1 MQKRFL
7 IWGVVVIVG
16 VLVVLVGV
24 WAWRQRSARAYEERT
39 RQEVE
44 QQLYKE
50 GELGHLPGQVP
61 SQPPA
66 R

>member
-16 VLVVLVGV
+16 VLVVLGGL
-24 WAWRQRSARAYEERT
+24 WAWKRHSTRAYEERT

-61 SQPPA
+61 SRPPA